1 MLNVYLR
8 NPQTDAGAW
17 LNFPASY
24 QTVQHLFSVLGD
36 APLEIAAAETSVN
49 DLHVHL
55 KGKFFDTE
63 KSRCELDF
71 LNRRIEGL
79 TNQEKDIFT
88 AALNIE
94 KPLSIMEIVNLS
106 CNLDKFQ
113 LWEGIQDKEQLGRA
127 VIEREQELSKAF
139 AMLLNEEQ
147 IGQAYQDSHA
157 GSFSE
162 SGYVMRTGEA
172 LQIIYEGHSL
182 PEPGYDQDAVFQLRL
197 YTSAYADTHSNTYS
211 LSLPASEEK
220 LELAREN
227 LQVNDLNAASII
239 SLHSPKASLEN
250 FLPVSYRIED
260 LNAFSYQIQKM
271 QITDSESKL
280 EKLKGALCAE
290 MPDTLQEIIEI
301 TENLHQ
307 YQILALDDIKTAK
320 DYAFYVMDHDPNAAM
335 ELEEFIDYEGYG
347 KCRMALDGVT
357 QTVYG
362 YVLREDRPIRRLSEE
377 LEQINLFSPLTAEL
391 YPKDDMGNIE
401 YDSQTMTSSE
411 LCRYEN
417 QIQKQILKEYME
429 SKGDRGLATYLD
441 NQLLARKIRCM
452 NPTVESWHGELWGVL
467 EVQSYGSL
475 SEKELEAVKEYW
487 RGQESDG
494 WGEGFEQR
502 PIQTPEGELYVSFWN
517 SGNDFF
523 IATEEQLKGLEQ
535 ESGMQMG
542 GM

>member
-8 NPQTDAGAW
+8 NTQTDERAW

-36 APLEIAAAETSVN
+36 APLEIAAAETSVD

-63 KSRCELDF
+63 ISRYELDF

-106 CNLDKFQ
+106 CNLDKFR
-113 LWEGIQDKEQLGRA
+113 LWEGVQDTKQLGRA

-157 GSFSE
+157 GNFSE

-182 PEPGYDQDAVFQLRL
+182 PEPDYDRDAVFQLRL
-197 YTSAYADTHSNTYS
+197 YTSAYVDTHPNTYS

-227 LQVNDLNAASII
+227 LQVDDLNTASII
-239 SLHSPKASLEN
+239 SLYSPKASLEN

-260 LNAFSYQIQKM
+260 LNAFSYQLKKM

-280 EKLKGALCAE
+280 EKLKAALCAE
-290 MPDTLQEIIEI
+290 MPDTMESVMEI
-301 TENLHQ
+301 TENLEQ
-307 YQILALDDIKTAK
+307 YEILPEDVQTAK
-320 DYAFYVMDHDPNAAM
+320 DYADFLMEKENIYIDPQLEDYTDLEGFGEERMDRDGAVQTAYGFVVRQDSPICQLPEYM
-335 ELEEFIDYEGYG
+335 E
-347 KCRMALDGVT
+347 
-357 QTVYG
+357 QT
-362 YVLREDRPIRRLSEE
+362 R
-377 LEQINLFSPLTAEL
+377 LFSPLTAEI
-391 YPKDDMGNIE
+391 YSRDD
-401 YDSQTMTSSE
+401 
-411 LCRYEN
+411 
-417 QIQKQILKEYME
+417 
-429 SKGDRGLATYLD
+429 
-441 NQLLARKIRCM
+441 
-452 NPTVESWHGELWGVL
+452 
-467 EVQSYGSL
+467 
-475 SEKELEAVKEYW
+475 
-487 RGQESDG
+487 
-494 WGEGFEQR
+494 
-502 PIQTPEGELYVSFWN
+502 
-517 SGNDFF
+517 
-523 IATEEQLKGLEQ
+523 
-535 ESGMQMG
+535 
-542 GM
+542 

>member
-36 APLEIAAAETSVN
+36 TPLEIAAAETSVD
-49 DLHVHL
+49 DLHAHL

-63 KSRCELDF
+63 KSRYELDF

-106 CNLDKFQ
+106 CNLDKFR
-113 LWEGIQDKEQLGRA
+113 LWEGVQDTKQLGQA
-127 VIEREQELSKAF
+127 VIQREQELSKAF

-172 LQIIYEGHSL
+172 LQVIYGGHSL
-182 PEPGYDQDAVFQLRL
+182 PEPDYDRDAVFQLRL

-227 LQVNDLNAASII
+227 LQADDLNEVNII
-239 SLHSPKASLEN
+239 SLHSPKTSLEN
-250 FLPVSYRIED
+250 FLPVSYQIED
-260 LNAFSYQIQKM
+260 LNAFSYQLQKM

-280 EKLKGALCAE
+280 EKLKAVLCAE
-290 MPDTLQEIIEI
+290 MPDTLQEIMEI

-307 YQILALDDIKTAK
+307 YQILVPDDIKTAK
-320 DYAFYVMDHDPNAAM
+320 DYVFYVMDHDPDATM
-335 ELEEFIDYEGYG
+335 ELEDFIDYEGYG
-347 KCRMALDGVT
+347 KYRMDLDGVT
-357 QTVYG
+357 QTSYG
-362 YVLREDRPIRRLSEE
+362 YVFREDRPIRQLSEE
-377 LEQINLFSPLTAEL
+377 LEQINLFSPLTAEI
-391 YPKDDMGNIE
+391 YSRDDWGDISNE
-401 YDSQTMTSSE
+401 SEEVSPAE
-411 LCRYEN
+411 LCLYED

-429 SKGDRGLATYLD
+429 SEGDRGLAAYLD

-487 RGQESDG
+487 CGQESDG

-523 IATEEQLKGLEQ
+523 IATEEQLKGQKQ
-535 ESGMQMG
+535 EAGI
-542 GM
+542 

>member
-36 APLEIAAAETSVN
+36 APLEITAAETSVN

-280 EKLKGALCAE
+280 EKLKAALCAE

-320 DYAFYVMDHDPNAAM
+320 DYAFYVMDHDSNAAM

>member
-227 LQVNDLNAASII
+227 LQVNDLNATSII

-280 EKLKGALCAE
+280 EKLKAALCAE

>member
-63 KSRCELDF
+63 KSRYELDF
-71 LNRRIEGL
+71 LNCRIEGL

-106 CNLDKFQ
+106 CNLDKFR
-113 LWEGIQDKEQLGRA
+113 LWEGVQDTKQLGRA

-157 GSFSE
+157 GNFSE

-182 PEPGYDQDAVFQLRL
+182 PEPDYDRDAVFQLRL
-197 YTSAYADTHSNTYS
+197 YTSAYADTHPNTYS

-320 DYAFYVMDHDPNAAM
+320 DYAFYVMDHDSNAAM

-429 SKGDRGLATYLD
+429 SEGDRGLAAYLD

-494 WGEGFEQR
+494 WGESFEQR

-535 ESGMQMG
+535 ESGMQIG

>member
-280 EKLKGALCAE
+280 EKLKAALCAE

>member
-147 IGQAYQDSHA
+147 IGQAYQDNHA

>member
-8 NPQTDAGAW
+8 NPQTDAGVW

-36 APLEIAAAETSVN
+36 TPLEIAAAETSVD
-49 DLHVHL
+49 DLHAHL

-63 KSRCELDF
+63 KSRYELDF

-79 TNQEKDIFT
+79 TNQEKDILT

-106 CNLDKFQ
+106 CNLDKFR
-113 LWEGIQDKEQLGRA
+113 LWEGVQDTKQLGQA
-127 VIEREQELSKAF
+127 VIQREQELSKAF
-139 AMLLNEEQ
+139 AMLLDEEQ

-172 LQIIYEGHSL
+172 LQVIYEGHSL
-182 PEPGYDQDAVFQLRL
+182 PEPDYDRDAVFQLRL
-197 YTSAYADTHSNTYS
+197 YTSAYADTHPNTYS

-227 LQVNDLNAASII
+227 LQVDDLNAASII
-239 SLHSPKASLEN
+239 SLHSPKTSLEN
-250 FLPVSYRIED
+250 FLPVSYQIED
-260 LNAFSYQIQKM
+260 LNAFSYQLQK
-271 QITDSESKL
+271 IRIADSESKL
-280 EKLKGALCAE
+280 EKLKAALCAE
-290 MPDTLQEIIEI
+290 MPDTLQEIMEI

-320 DYAFYVMDHDPNAAM
+320 DYAFYVMDHDPDAAM
-335 ELEEFIDYEGYG
+335 ELEEFINYEGYG

-357 QTVYG
+357 QTAYG

-391 YPKDDMGNIE
+391 YPKDDMDNIE
-401 YDSQTMTSSE
+401 YDSQTMTPSD
-411 LCRYEN
+411 LCRYED

-429 SKGDRGLATYLD
+429 SEGDRGLAAYLD

-487 RGQESDG
+487 CGQESDG

>member
-8 NPQTDAGAW
+8 NPQTDAGVW

-36 APLEIAAAETSVN
+36 TPLEIAAAETSVD
-49 DLHVHL
+49 DLHAHL

-63 KSRCELDF
+63 KSRYELDF

-79 TNQEKDIFT
+79 TNQEKDILT

-106 CNLDKFQ
+106 CNLDKFR
-113 LWEGIQDKEQLGRA
+113 LWEGVQDTKQLGQA
-127 VIEREQELSKAF
+127 VIQREQELSKAF
-139 AMLLNEEQ
+139 AMLLDEEQ

-172 LQIIYEGHSL
+172 LQVIYEGHSL
-182 PEPGYDQDAVFQLRL
+182 PEPDYDRDAVFQLRL
-197 YTSAYADTHSNTYS
+197 YTSAYADTHPNTYS

-227 LQVNDLNAASII
+227 LQVDDLNAASII
-239 SLHSPKASLEN
+239 SLHSPKTSLEN
-250 FLPVSYRIED
+250 FLPVSYQIED
-260 LNAFSYQIQKM
+260 LNAFSYQLQK
-271 QITDSESKL
+271 IRIADSESKL
-280 EKLKGALCAE
+280 EKLKAALCAE
-290 MPDTLQEIIEI
+290 MPDTLQEIMEI

-320 DYAFYVMDHDPNAAM
+320 DYAFYVMDHDPDAAM
-335 ELEEFIDYEGYG
+335 ELEEFINYEGYG

-357 QTVYG
+357 QTAYG

-391 YPKDDMGNIE
+391 YPKDDMDNIE
-401 YDSQTMTSSE
+401 YDSQTMTPSD
-411 LCRYEN
+411 LCRYED

-429 SKGDRGLATYLD
+429 SEGDRGLAAYLD

-487 RGQESDG
+487 CGQESDG

-517 SGNDFF
+517 SANDFF

>member
-1 MLNVYLR
+1 M
-8 NPQTDAGAW
+8 
-17 LNFPASY
+17 
-24 QTVQHLFSVLGD
+24 
-36 APLEIAAAETSVN
+36 
-49 DLHVHL
+49 
-55 KGKFFDTE
+55 
-63 KSRCELDF
+63 
-71 LNRRIEGL
+71 NRRIEGL
-79 TNQEKDIFT
+79 TNQEKDILT

-106 CNLDKFQ
+106 CNLDKFR
-113 LWEGIQDKEQLGRA
+113 LWEGVQDTKQLGQA
-127 VIEREQELSKAF
+127 VIQREQELSKAF
-139 AMLLNEEQ
+139 AMLLDEEQ

-172 LQIIYEGHSL
+172 LQVIYEGHSL
-182 PEPGYDQDAVFQLRL
+182 PEPDYDRDAVFQLRL
-197 YTSAYADTHSNTYS
+197 YTSAYADTHPNTYS

-227 LQVNDLNAASII
+227 LQVDDLNAASII
-239 SLHSPKASLEN
+239 SLHSPKTSLEN
-250 FLPVSYRIED
+250 FLPVSYQIED
-260 LNAFSYQIQKM
+260 LNAFSYQLQK
-271 QITDSESKL
+271 IRIADSESKL
-280 EKLKGALCAE
+280 EKLKAALCAE
-290 MPDTLQEIIEI
+290 MPDTLQEIMEI

-320 DYAFYVMDHDPNAAM
+320 DYAFYVMDHDPDAAM
-335 ELEEFIDYEGYG
+335 ELEEFINYEGYG

-357 QTVYG
+357 QTAYG

-391 YPKDDMGNIE
+391 YPKDDMDNIE
-401 YDSQTMTSSE
+401 YDSQTMTPSD
-411 LCRYEN
+411 LCRYED

-429 SKGDRGLATYLD
+429 SEGDRGLAAYLD

-487 RGQESDG
+487 CGQESDG

>member
-63 KSRCELDF
+63 KSRYELDF

-106 CNLDKFQ
+106 CNLDKFR
-113 LWEGIQDKEQLGRA
+113 LWEGVQDTKQLGRA

-182 PEPGYDQDAVFQLRL
+182 PESDYDRDAVFQLRL
-197 YTSAYADTHSNTYS
+197 YTSAYADTHPNTYS

-260 LNAFSYQIQKM
+260 LNAFSYQIRKM
-271 QITDSESKL
+271 QITDSEL
-280 EKLKGALCAE
+280 EKLKAALCAE
-290 MPDTLQEIIEI
+290 MPDTLQEVMEI

-307 YQILALDDIKTAK
+307 YQILVPDDIKTAK
-320 DYAFYVMDHDPNAAM
+320 DYAFYVMDHDPNAAI

-411 LCRYEN
+411 LCRYED

-429 SKGDRGLATYLD
+429 SEGDRGLAAYLD

>member
-17 LNFPASY
+17 LNFPAGY
-24 QTVQHLFSVLGD
+24 QTVQQIFSVLGD
-36 APLEIAAAETSVN
+36 TPLEIAAAETSVD
-49 DLHVHL
+49 DLHAHL

-63 KSRCELDF
+63 KSRYELDF

-106 CNLDKFQ
+106 CNLDKFR
-113 LWEGIQDKEQLGRA
+113 LWEGVQDTKQLGQA
-127 VIEREQELSKAF
+127 VIQREQELSKAF
-139 AMLLNEEQ
+139 VMLLDEEQ

-172 LQIIYEGHSL
+172 LQVIYEGHSL
-182 PEPGYDQDAVFQLRL
+182 PEPDYDRDAVFQLRL
-197 YTSAYADTHSNTYS
+197 YTSAYADTHPNTYS

-227 LQVNDLNAASII
+227 LQVDDLNEVNII
-239 SLHSPKASLEN
+239 SLHSLKASLEN
-250 FLPVSYRIED
+250 FLPVAYRIED

-280 EKLKGALCAE
+280 EKLKAALCAE
-290 MPDTLQEIIEI
+290 MPDTMKSVMEI
-301 TENLHQ
+301 TDNLER
-307 YQILALDDIKTAK
+307 YEILPEDVQTAK
-320 DYAFYVMDHDPNAAM
+320 DYADFLMKKESIYIDPQ
-335 ELEEFIDYEGYG
+335 LEDYTDLEGFG
-347 KCRMALDGVT
+347 EERMNRDGAV

-362 YVLREDRPIRRLSEE
+362 FVVRQDCPICQLPEYM
-377 LEQINLFSPLTAEL
+377 EQIRLFSPLTAEI
-391 YPKDDMGNIE
+391 YFRDDWGDISNE
-401 YDSQTMTSSE
+401 SEEVNPAE
-411 LCRYEN
+411 LCRYEDE
-417 QIQKQILKEYME
+417 IQKQILKEYIE
-429 SKGDRGLATYLD
+429 SEGDSGLAVYLD

-467 EVQSYGSL
+467 EVQSYGGL
-475 SEKELEAVKEYW
+475 SEKELEAVKAYW
-487 RGQESDG
+487 SGQESDG

-502 PIQTPEGELYVSFWN
+502 PIQTSEGELYVSFWN

-523 IATEEQLKGLEQ
+523 IATEEQLKGQKQ
-535 ESGMQMG
+535 EAGMQMG
-542 GM
+542 GV